1 MSNFYLLVCLQRTL
15 NYNLICKNPIHQ
27 LNLYNMI
34 KLYNTL
40 SGKKEPFKPLID
52 KTARIYACGPTVY
65 NYAHLGNLRTYVF
78 EDILRRALKANGYK
92 IKQVTNITDVEDK
105 IIKKAQQEK
114 KSISQITKPYEKTFF
129 EDLKRL
135 NIEKAELY
143 PRATEHIKDMISLI
157 SVLVKK
163 GFAYQGEDKSIYF
176 KISKFKNY
184 GKLSGLKKRQIKIG
198 ARIDSDEYKKDDAQD
213 FVLWK
218 SAKPNEPSWPSPWG
232 AGRPGWHIECSAMSM
247 KYLGKTLDIHAG
259 GVDLIFPH
267 HENEIAQSE
276 SATGKKFSK
285 FWIHGEH
292 LLVNGEKMSKSL
304 GNIFTLRDL
313 EKNNV
318 DISAFRY
325 LLLGT
330 HYRKKLNF
338 TWQSIVASQNSL
350 NRLYRHI
357 NEFAAKKNPPTLKL
371 RRASKKLAE
380 RYEKMFLTAINDD
393 LNTPKALSIVW
404 EVIKEKNLPNQDK
417 KRLLLDFDKVLGL
430 GLKSVKS
437 KKSAEIPQK
446 IKDLAEKREL
456 LRNNKQFIQADALR
470 KQIEKLGYLIEDT
483 AKGPVFRKS

>member
-1 MSNFYLLVCLQRTL
+1 
-15 NYNLICKNPIHQ
+15 
-27 LNLYNMI
+27 MI
-34 KLYNTL
+34 KLFNTL
-40 SGKKEPFKPLID
+40 SGKKETFKPLKA

-78 EDILRRALKANGYK
+78 EDILRRTLKANGYK
-92 IKQVTNITDVEDK
+92 VKQITNITDVEDK

-114 KSISQITKPYEKTFF
+114 KDISQITKPYEKIFF
-129 EDLKRL
+129 EDLKKL
-135 NIEKAELY
+135 NVEKVEGY
-143 PRATEHIKDMISLI
+143 PRATEHIKEMTNLV
-157 SVLVKK
+157 SVLMKK

-218 SAKPNEPSWPSPWG
+218 SAKSGEPSWQFSWG
-232 AGRPGWHIECSAMSM
+232 AGRPGWHIECSAMSA
-247 KYLGKTLDIHAG
+247 KYLGLPLDIHAG

-276 SATGKKFSK
+276 AATGKKFSR

-292 LLVNGEKMSKSL
+292 LLINGEKMSKSL

-318 DISAFRY
+318 SLLAFRY

-357 NEFAAKKNPPTLKL
+357 SEFSTKNPPTLKL
-371 RRASKKLAE
+371 LRTNKKLV
-380 RYEKMFLTAINDD
+380 EKYGKLFLTAINDD
-393 LNTPKALSIVW
+393 LNAPKALSVAW
-404 EVIKEKNLPNQDK
+404 EIIKEKKLSNKEK
-417 KRLLLDFDKVLGL
+417 KELLINFDKVLGL
-430 GLKSVKS
+430 GLKDVKIE
-437 KKSAEIPQK
+437 KTAEIPQK
-446 IKDLAEKREL
+446 IKDLAQKREL

-470 KQIEKLGYLIEDT
+470 KEIEKLGYFIEDT
-483 AKGPVFRKS
+483 ATGPVLRK